1 MAQYRPTFCLK
12 VFLLIENYIILHYVL
27 DFKYIDQ
34 SSFTRVFVT
43 TMSTSVMK
51 WRVEIGMFNPINKT
65 RFIK

>member
-12 VFLLIENYIILHYVL
+12 VFLLIENYILHYVL

-43 TMSTSVMK
+43 TMSTSVMQ